1 MIKALRAIIK
11 LTDNLEEYKA
21 RLDRVRKNN
30 LNAGRF
36 CEVNNHIFL
45 FYIFFTYLF
54 F

>member
-1 MIKALRAIIK
+1 MTKTLRVIIK

-36 CEVNNHIFL
+36 YQVNIIL
-45 FYIFFTYLF
+45 II
-54 F
+54 